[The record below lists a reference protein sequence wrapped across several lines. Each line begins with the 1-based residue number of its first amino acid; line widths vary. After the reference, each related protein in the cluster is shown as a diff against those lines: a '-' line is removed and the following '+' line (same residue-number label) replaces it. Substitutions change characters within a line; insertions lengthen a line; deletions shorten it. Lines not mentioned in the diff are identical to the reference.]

1 MPVATAAA
9 NIALVK
15 YWGKRENRLNLPAR
29 GSLSLTLDALRTYTE
44 VVRDESLEA
53 DTLTID
59 GEVKTGRA
67 VERIT
72 ELLDLLRAEA
82 PPELRK
88 IRARV
93 VSKTTFPVAAGLASS
108 ASGFAALTVA
118 GSAAYDLQHNAVELS
133 ALARRGS
140 GSAARSLFG
149 GFVRMEAGR
158 LLDGS
163 DAAAH
168 PVEGVPVELAAA
180 VTIVNSGEKDVGS
193 TDGMEK
199 TRQTSPYHRAWL
211 DQVVKDLHAA
221 EAALKKGD
229 LATLAGIVE
238 GNCLAMHADAMAA
251 RPGIIY
257 FKAATLWA
265 IDRVRALRKGGLPVM
280 FTVDAGPHVVAF
292 TPPAHVDEVARELG
306 QHPDIKRVITSRAGE
321 GAKLIDALPAEVVR

>member
-29 GSLSLTLDALRTYTE
+29 GSLSLTLDSLRTYTQVE
-44 VVRDESLEA
+44 LDPSAAADSLS
-53 DTLTID
+53 ID
-59 GEVKTGRA
+59 GAPKSGRA
-67 VERIT
+67 LERVT

-82 PPELRK
+82 KPELQGV
-88 IRARV
+88 RARV
-93 VSKTTFPVAAGLASS
+93 VSRTTFPVAAGLASS

-118 GSAAYDLQHNAVELS
+118 GAAAYQLSHSAIELS
-133 ALARRGS
+133 AIARRGS

-168 PVEGVPVELAAA
+168 ALGPVPLELGAAITVVDA
-180 VTIVNSGEKDVGS
+180 EEKEVGS
-193 TDGMEK
+193 TDGMEL
-199 TRQTSPYHRAWL
+199 TRNTSPYHRAWL
-211 DQVVKDLHAA
+211 DLVVKDLARA
-221 EAALKKGD
+221 EAALKKPD
-229 LATLAGIVE
+229 FQTLAEIVE

-251 RPGIIY
+251 RPGLIY

-265 IDRVRALRKGGLPVM
+265 IEQVRAMRKRGLPVM
-280 FTVDAGPHVVAF
+280 FTIDAGPHLVAF
-292 TPPAHVDEVARELG
+292 APPAHLEEIASQLAK
-306 QHPDIKRVITSRAGE
+306 HPDIKRVIISKAGE
-321 GAKLIDALPAEVVR
+321 GAQLIQAFPAEIPG